1 MMFPGSIS
9 VQTTGGTNFILLP
22 GSTFNMFPEFF
33 MTRANQLSMAGLSLL
48 PPGATLLPP
57 SLFMGASPFSLA
69 AAINPAIAPGA
80 SFLAMLGGL
89 SRPTSA
95 FLSLA
100 GMTGPIDITGGFP
113 MASFGNFSSFGLTS
127 SATPGGFMTIQ
138 ASALGNSQAASA
150 TTVWSG
156 SDLNV
161 VLDDLKQLQTKG
173 LEGRDVTVPED
184 VLQHINIVPKNSHGN
199 AGMLKNFGRAWPELL
214 KASDFQSERDR
225 IETLLP
231 KLAEQAKTGQVNAA
245 DLESLIEAKESM
257 EARLATQ
264 IQDVPDPQYVRAK
277 RFLDN
282 LQDGI
287 RVLRRSDAA
296 KYLSSANAPT
306 AKTVRELAQY
316 MNEHDLR
323 FAPAVAGD
331 EAAYLKLYQALA
343 IYDVVANRAANGD
356 NMAMTTK

>member
-1 MMFPGSIS
+1 
-9 VQTTGGTNFILLP
+9 
-22 GSTFNMFPEFF
+22 
-33 MTRANQLSMAGLSLL
+33 
-48 PPGATLLPP
+48 
-57 SLFMGASPFSLA
+57 
-69 AAINPAIAPGA
+69 
-80 SFLAMLGGL
+80 
-89 SRPTSA
+89 
-95 FLSLA
+95 LSLA

-199 AGMLKNFGRAWPELL
+199 AGMLKNFGRDWPELL

-245 DLESLIEAKESM
+245 DLESLIEAKEAM